1 MPRGILRALLKENG
15 HTIEGSLSSV
25 KDQTP
30 RYNLTP
36 ETYLGTHRMER
47 FVSPEKIINS
57 DQEFTIPSAIPLDHF
72 AYQGTWN
79 VQAESAKS
87 GPNAAVEFKFH
98 ADKVFLVIGP
108 AHARDKVNVLVDGK
122 QKDDII
128 LDNQRLY
135 DVVDLKGAVETHTLR
150 LEFPNQGTK
159 VYAFTFG

>member
-1 MPRGILRALLKENG
+1 MP
-15 HTIEGSLSSV
+15 IEGDLSSV

-30 RYNLTP
+30 RYDRTP

-47 FVSPEKIINS
+47 FASPEKISNRGS
-57 DQEFTIPSAIPLDHF
+57 GFYFTGGIPLNHF

-79 VQAESAKS
+79 VQAQSAKS
-87 GPNAAVEFKFH
+87 GQVRHWNSSLN

-108 AHARDKVNVLVDGK
+108 AHAGDKIKVLMDGK
-122 QKDDII
+122 PMDDII

-135 DVVDLKGAVETHTLR
+135 DVIDLKGAVETHTLR
-150 LEFPNQGTK
+150 LEFPDEGTA